1 MLCCVVLCCVVLC
14 CVVLCCVVSLP
25 VYYTTNTLCFLLVF
39 MTVLLIGLKLAC
51 EESKQDEKSL
61 ETLLDVQSACKIAV
75 EILNDLLCFDKL
87 ESGILELHKHDV
99 EVTPFI
105 NDCVNMFVSQAK
117 EAGVSI
123 SILSENPSSS
133 SSSSPCYRDKGFEM
147 LPESLIEG
155 DMVCMDKFK
164 MDQVLRNLISNALK
178 FTPRGGSVTVCATFV
193 EGASPPTPIHSM
205 GNRSTSTSTLKEL
218 GRVVHSRLLNL
229 FRMSNIPFTSTR
241 GNSSSRGNTY
251 TNWGAHQSQSQSP
264 IAYGFN
270 CTQTEESQHDDRE
283 DVEDVESNSNSSI
296 SCTQYRAL
304 SNADWESIA
313 ATSQGRILQE
323 HDNSNSQEL
332 HHSRII
338 NGKLRIA
345 VTDTGAGISVA
356 NQARLFKE
364 VVQFNPEVLQAG
376 GGSGLGLWITNSIV
390 QMHAGTIKVISKGP
404 GQGTSFIV
412 EIDMQ
417 RSSSFVTSTNKQAST
432 TCAGAGV
439 ECRVGIRS
447 EDERNTGCKLSGI
460 ITSRSSTT
468 TTSTSTSRSLSAEQS
483 TGVNDT
489 GVPLK
494 SAAEAGVGNRMGI
507 EVAFEE
513 EYLRSKRGE
522 GGTYNPSYKQSEG
535 TSTLHPYYKQPLSL
549 SPHAVADLPFS
560 PFSPFAPLG
569 SGQPTASGNGMQV
582 KGTFAFPDTDPVQDP
597 DPDPLAYDVLV
608 VDDSGLNRKLLC
620 RVLRASKYT
629 CEEAN
634 DGLAA
639 FEKVKAKMNGELGS
653 KLLYDVILI
662 DFVMPVMDGPTAT
675 KAIRAL
681 GYGGLILG
689 LTGNTLD
696 SDINYFIGC
705 GADAVLAKPFDF
717 SAFRSFMAEHEHDHY
732 HDNSSA

>member
-1 MLCCVVLCCVVLC
+1 M
-14 CVVLCCVVSLP
+14 
-25 VYYTTNTLCFLLVF
+25 
-39 MTVLLIGLKLAC
+39 IGLKLAC

-61 ETLLDVQSACKIAV
+61 EILLDVQSACKIAV

-133 SSSSPCYRDKGFEM
+133 PCYPDKGSEM
-147 LPESLIEG
+147 PESLVEG

-178 FTPRGGSVTVCATFV
+178 FTPRGGSVTVCASFV
-193 EGASPPTPIHSM
+193 EGTSPSTPIHSM
-205 GNRSTSTSTLKEL
+205 SSRSTSTSTLWEL

-229 FRMSNIPFTSTR
+229 CLCRMSNIPFNSIR
-241 GNSSSRGNTY
+241 GSSRGNT
-251 TNWGAHQSQSQSP
+251 NRGAHQSP
-264 IAYGFN
+264 TAFGFT
-270 CTQTEESQHDDRE
+270 CAQTEESQHDDRE
-283 DVEDVESNSNSSI
+283 DVEDLESNSNSSSI

-304 SNADWESIA
+304 SNTDWESIA
-313 ATSQGRILQE
+313 GTSQDRILRE
-323 HDNSNSQEL
+323 HDNRNGQEL
-332 HHSRII
+332 QHNRTI

-390 QMHAGTIKVISKGP
+390 QMHAGTIKVVSKGP

-417 RSSSFVTSTNKQAST
+417 RNSSFVTHTNKQANT
-432 TCAGAGV
+432 AGAGAGE

-447 EDERNTGCKLSGI
+447 EDGRNTRCKLSGI

-483 TGVNDT
+483 AGINDA

-494 SAAEAGVGNRMGI
+494 SAAEAWVRDRIGI
-507 EVAFEE
+507 EVAIEE
-513 EYLRSKRGE
+513 EYLRSKRAE
-522 GGTYNPSYKQSEG
+522 GGTYNSCKQSEG
-535 TSTLHPYYKQPLSL
+535 ISTHHPHYRQPLSL

-560 PFSPFAPLG
+560 PFAPFSPLG
-569 SGQPTASGNGMQV
+569 LRQLTASENGMRV
-582 KGTFAFPDTDPVQDP
+582 KETFGFPDTDTNPDQDP
-597 DPDPLAYDVLV
+597 DPDPLVYDVLV

-681 GYGGLILG
+681 GYRGLILG
-689 LTGNTLD
+689 VTGNTLD
-696 SDINYFIGC
+696 SDINYFISC

-717 SAFRSFMAEHEHDHY
+717 SAFRSLMAEHEHEHDNDHDHD